1 MNASRNI
8 DHSGQ
13 ARVWRA
19 RIKAEAYEKVLA
31 SPLMHA
37 CAQGGTSPRALF
49 GGFWHFVDTF
59 PAIIRD
65 TYENVPSAA
74 ANDKVRRFL
83 KRSAPILSGSLKPM
97 EDDERAHRALW
108 IRASRRVGLSE
119 IQLHQWRILPEIK
132 SLTEAIRTE
141 GDLARRF
148 LYFAAV
154 EIVAEGISRYL
165 SQQPPF
171 VEAMG
176 EDGMEWFDV
185 HLVHPDDA
193 TTHEA
198 LACNLALSV
207 KRVAHEAADWKF
219 VNADIQRCV
228 DWFFAGGVACA
239 REFAQAARGT

>member
-1 MNASRNI
+1 MNASCNE
-8 DHSGQ
+8 DHPGQ
-13 ARVWRA
+13 ARVWQA
-19 RIKAEAYEKVLA
+19 RIEAEAYKKVLA

-65 TYENVPSAA
+65 TYENVPCAA

-83 KRSAPILSGSLKPM
+83 KRSAPVLSGSLKPM
-97 EDDERAHRALW
+97 VDDERAHRALW

-119 IQLHQWRILPEIK
+119 IQLQQWRILPEIR

-141 GDLARRF
+141 GALARRL

-154 EIVAEGISRYL
+154 EIVAESVSRYL

-176 EDGMEWFDV
+176 EDGMEWFNV

-198 LACNLALSV
+198 LAYNLALSV
-207 KRVAHEAADWKF
+207 KRVAHEPTDEKS

-228 DWFFAGGVACA
+228 DWFFAGGIACA
-239 REFAQAARGT
+239 REFAQTARGT